1 MAGRSPWCPSPWP
14 TGRSARS
21 SSRSIR
27 AGSGTWV
34 RFSRWRLCMRLFVLG
49 ATGRTG
55 VELVDLALAE
65 GHEVTAFVRSP
76 HKIVRRDQ
84 RLDVVKGDPRS
95 VSALVEALP
104 GHDAVLSAL
113 GPAPREAMTVSTL
126 LRESAAST
134 VQAMKTAGVPRLAV
148 VSSALLFLGGGP
160 LVALERRVLRPHLED
175 MRAME

>member
-1 MAGRSPWCPSPWP
+1 MEA
-14 TGRSARS
+14 
-21 SSRSIR
+21 
-27 AGSGTWV
+27 
-34 RFSRWRLCMRLFVLG
+34 FMRLFVLG

-55 VELVDLALAE
+55 AELVDLALAE

-76 HKIVRRDQ
+76 HKIGRRDE
-84 RLDVVKGDPRS
+84 RLDVVKGDPRN

-113 GPAPREAMTVSTL
+113 GPAPREAMTASTL

-134 VQAMKTAGVPRLAV
+134 LRAMETTGVSRLAV

-160 LVALERRVLRPHLED
+160 LVALGRRVLRPHIQDLQ
-175 MRAME
+175 AMEERVRSSDTAWTIARPPRL